1 MGSKFSD
8 IPTEPDTT
16 VIFKKIIAINGYDV
30 LYETWS
36 WKEFWG
42 ESIIFLDDDVG
53 SLTDKEIR
61 KVVRTSGLVENR
73 SKIIVNRSYS
83 GFVFCNFN
91 FR

>member
-16 VIFKKIIAINGYDV
+16 VIFKKVIAINGYDV

-53 SLTDKEIR
+53 
-61 KVVRTSGLVENR
+61 
-73 SKIIVNRSYS
+73 
-83 GFVFCNFN
+83 
-91 FR
+91 

>member
-1 MGSKFSD
+1 M
-8 IPTEPDTT
+8 E
-16 VIFKKIIAINGYDV
+16 
-30 LYETWS
+30 LE
-36 WKEFWG
+36 EFWG
-42 ESIIFLDDDVG
+42 ESIIILDDDVG

-73 SKIIVNRSYS
+73 SKIIVNRSYT

>member
-1 MGSKFSD
+1 MLDKFYN
-8 IPTEPDTT
+8 IPIEPDTT
-16 VIFKKIIAINGYDV
+16 VLFKKEIRIYEYDV

-36 WKEFWG
+36 WNGYWG
-42 ESIIFLDDDVG
+42 ESFIFEENDIG
-53 SLTDKEIR
+53 GLTDKEIK

-73 SKIIVNRSYS
+73 SKIIVIRSYT

>member
-1 MGSKFSD
+1 MLDKFYN
-8 IPTEPDTT
+8 IPIKPDTT
-16 VIFKKIIAINGYDV
+16 VIFKKVIVINRYYV

-42 ESIIFLDDDVG
+42 ESIIFTDDDVG
-53 SLTDKEIR
+53 GLTDKEIR
-61 KVVRTSGLVENR
+61 KVVRASGLVENR
-73 SKIIVNRSYS
+73 SKIIVNRSYL